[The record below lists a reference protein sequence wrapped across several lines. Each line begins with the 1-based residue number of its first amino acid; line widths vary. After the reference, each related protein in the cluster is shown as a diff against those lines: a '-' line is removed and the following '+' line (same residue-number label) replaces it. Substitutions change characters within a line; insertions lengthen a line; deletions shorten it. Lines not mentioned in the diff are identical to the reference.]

1 MIADLLGAARDFGRL
16 RDITSV
22 LVRYGFADAVRR
34 MGMASVLERVG
45 ETLTGSEADGLVR
58 LGTPQRICR
67 ALEELGPTFVKLG
80 QLMSTRVDLFP
91 PEWIA
96 EFERLQD
103 EVQPV
108 PFDDIREQLE
118 ADLGGP
124 PATVFRDFDPEPL
137 AAASIAQ
144 VYRATLDDGTPVVVK
159 VRRPGVDAVVEA
171 DLRLLARLAA
181 IATQQIP
188 ELARYRLPGL
198 VGQFRRSILLELDL
212 GSECRNAEHLAK
224 NLERRYGADA
234 SPIVVPEV
242 FWRFTGERTNVQRR
256 VEGIPGR
263 DVEALDRA
271 GLDRHVLAVTGA
283 RAVLETIIE
292 DGFFHAD
299 PHPGNLFFL
308 PGNRIAFID
317 FGMVG
322 YLSDR
327 RREQFVSLLRAI
339 VDDEEEGVADALV
352 DLCEGNVAQSDALIE
367 DVAVFL
373 RNYHGLGL
381 DRLNLVDVIRDLLA
395 MLRRNELV
403 LPLELAQ
410 TFKVFITLEGLGRRL
425 DPKFNLVDESV
436 PVVKRAFA
444 TFYSPVALAR
454 RGRRGML
461 DAVKLL
467 GRLPRELRDTLQAM
481 ARGTLQVHIDVTQ
494 LERLT
499 ERLDRSASRLTVG
512 MITSALIIG
521 TAIVM
526 TVDAGPRVFGLP
538 LLGAFGFVA
547 AGLGGTWVLISI
559 LRGR

>member
-1 MIADLLGAARDFGRL
+1 MLVDLLWAARDLGRL

-22 LVRYGFADAVRR
+22 LLRYGYADAVQR

-45 ETLTGSEADGLVR
+45 ETLAGHEADNLAQ
-58 LGTPQRICR
+58 LDTPQRLRR

-103 EVQPV
+103 EVEAA
-108 PFDDIREQLE
+108 PFDAISAQM
-118 ADLGGP
+118 AVDLGAAP
-124 PATVFRDFDPEPL
+124 DRVFREFDHRPL
-137 AAASIAQ
+137 AAASMGQ

-159 VRRPGVDAVVEA
+159 VRRPGIEEVVEA
-171 DLRLLARLAA
+171 DLRLLARMAQ
-181 IATQQIP
+181 IATDQIP

-198 VGQFRRSILLELDL
+198 VEQFRRSILEELDFA
-212 GSECRNAEHLAK
+212 SECRNAERIGSHLDD
-224 NLERRYGADA
+224 RYGVAQ
-234 SPIVVPEV
+234 SPIVVPRV
-242 FWRFTGERTNVQRR
+242 YWRYTGERLNVQQCI
-256 VEGIPGR
+256 EGIPGR
-263 DVEALDRA
+263 DIDRLEAA
-271 GLDRHVLAVTGA
+271 GLDRHLLAVTGA
-283 RAVLETIIE
+283 RAVLAMILE

-322 YLSDR
+322 SLSDR

-339 VDDEEEGVADALV
+339 ADDDEEGVADALV
-352 DLCEGNVAQSDALIE
+352 ELCQGNVAQTDALIE

-373 RNYHGLGL
+373 RNYRGLGL
-381 DRLNLVDVIRDLLA
+381 EHLNLVNVVRDLLA

-403 LPLELAQ
+403 LPLEMAQ

-425 DPKFNLVDESV
+425 DPQFKLVDESV

-444 TFYSPVALAR
+444 SFYSPVALAR
-454 RGRRGML
+454 RGRRGVL
-461 DAVKLL
+461 DVVKLL

-481 ARGTLQVHIDVTQ
+481 ARGTMQVHIDVTQ

-499 ERLDRSASRLTVG
+499 ERLDRAASRLTVG
-512 MITSALIIG
+512 LITSALIIG

-526 TVDAGPRVFGLP
+526 TVDAGPRVMGLP
-538 LLGAFGFVA
+538 LLGAFGFIA
-547 AGLGGTWVLISI
+547 AGVGGTWVLVSI
-559 LRGR
+559 LRGK